1 MFALDHIEGLYAL
14 IIFLWT
20 FCSLNQMIFW
30 RSNFCQ
36 QYVLIPSHV
45 KSYMIEKS
53 PTCGGKRE
61 KTIYQQIP
69 LSLYF
74 TNLGFSFS
82 LICIS
87 LLKLVSL
94 APIEAL
100 YVMMGFHAAQA
111 PQYNLGTSSIL
122 FSQNRSMQLTGCTKH
137 ATNNSAKR
145 KYIWYI
151 QNPFPNTLMQQLFA
165 LSVVAIANNV
175 RVVFRYRWRIRE
187 P

>member
-1 MFALDHIEGLYAL
+1 
-14 IIFLWT
+14 
-20 FCSLNQMIFW
+20 
-30 RSNFCQ
+30 
-36 QYVLIPSHV
+36 
-45 KSYMIEKS
+45 MIEKS
-53 PTCGGKRE
+53 RTCGGKRE
-61 KTIYQQIP
+61 IP

-74 TNLGFSFS
+74 AYLGFSVS

-100 YVMMGFHAAQA
+100 YVMMSFHAAQA
-111 PQYNLGTSSIL
+111 PQYNLGTSSML
-122 FSQNRSMQLTGCTKH
+122 LSQNRSMQLTGCTKH
-137 ATNNSAKR
+137 ATNISVGAKR
-145 KYIWYI
+145 KYIFI

>member
-45 KSYMIEKS
+45 RSYMIEKS

-100 YVMMGFHAAQA
+100 YVMMSFHAAQA
-111 PQYNLGTSSIL
+111 PKYDSEQLRYIINIIQSEQINATHWMHKTCNKQ
-122 FSQNRSMQLTGCTKH
+122 FSLSK
-137 ATNNSAKR
+137 AE
-145 KYIWYI
+145 I
-151 QNPFPNTLMQQLFA
+151 QNPFPNTLMQQLFG
-165 LSVVAIANNV
+165 AIGCCDCK
-175 RVVFRYRWRIRE
+175 
-187 P
+187 